1 MSEIKEVKVFDDKE
15 LEQAEAEAA
24 QEEVVDYV
32 HKFKKPLM
40 YNGVEYAELHFNFDD
55 LTGADS
61 LEVEK
66 EMQRTGQGVVIA
78 GAFNSEYMIR
88 IAARACQEPIG
99 ADAFKTMRLFDYNKI
114 KDRVRNFLLRSEQ

>member
-1 MSEIKEVKVFDDKE
+1 MSETNENKAFDEKE

-24 QEEVVDYV
+24 KDEIVDYV

-40 YNGVEYAELHFNFDD
+40 YNGVAYEELHFNFDD

-99 ADAFKTMRLFDYNKI
+99 ADAFKVMRLFDYNKI
-114 KDRVRNFLLRSEQ
+114 RDKVRSFLLRSEQ

>member
-1 MSEIKEVKVFDDKE
+1 MSEEVKAFDEEE

-24 QEEVVDYV
+24 QDNVADYV
-32 HKFKKPLM
+32 HTFKKPLE
-40 YNGVEYAELHFNFDD
+40 YNGVKYSELHFNFDD

-88 IAARACQEPIG
+88 LAARACAEPIG
-99 ADAFKTMRLFDYNKI
+99 ADAFKAMRLFDYNKI
-114 KDRVRNFLLRSEQ
+114 KDKVRNFLLRSEQ